1 MKEAKTPMKLRIT
14 LRDVTS
20 RATAARLMLTVL
32 GALVL
37 ASAAI
42 PSPALG
48 SVNLPSLRLGLLQVA
63 SGFTHPLYVTNAGDG
78 SQRLFVVEQAGLI
91 RIVRNGTVQP
101 SPFLDITSSVTT
113 GGERGLL
120 GLAFSPQ
127 YRTTGRFYIYYTN
140 LDGNVVVQRCIAS
153 DPASDTPVISRQ
165 SILGIVQPYSN
176 HNGGGLEFG
185 PDRYLYVGVGDGG
198 GAGDPGDRAQR
209 GGYLLGKM
217 LRIDVGEREV
227 PATFTGT
234 YRIPPSNPFVNRKG
248 YRKEVWARGLRN
260 PWRFSFDSG
269 SGHLWIGDVGQN
281 KYEEIDFQ
289 PAGKGGLNHGWRV
302 WEGKHRFTTR
312 PRTVSKRGFTFPIFE
327 YKHPYGESV
336 TGGYVYRGSKYPAL
350 YGTYLYADFV
360 EGWIGGV
367 RRYSATGRYLN
378 PPQREKLLHTGL
390 TISSFGVDETRE
402 LYLCGWGNGVLY
414 QVTATAK

>member
-1 MKEAKTPMKLRIT
+1 MKPRILLRG
-14 LRDVTS
+14 VTS
-20 RATAARLMLTVL
+20 SAPTVV
-32 GALVL
+32 LVL
-37 ASAAI
+37 AVWGALGLAATAI
-42 PSPALG
+42 PNSALA
-48 SVNLPSLRLGLLQVA
+48 SVNLPSLRLGLQQVA
-63 SGFTHPLYVTNAGDG
+63 SGFTRPVYVTNAQDG
-78 SQRLFVVEQAGLI
+78 SQRLFVVEQAGRI
-91 RIVRNGTVQP
+91 RVVRGGTVQP
-101 SPFLDITSSVTT
+101 SPFLDITSSVSS

-140 LDGNVVVQRCIAS
+140 LDGNVLVERCVAS

-165 SILGIVQPYSN
+165 SILGIAQPFAN
-176 HNGGGLEFG
+176 HNGGGLQFG

-198 GAGDPGDRAQR
+198 GGGDPRDRAQR

-234 YRIPPSNPFVNRKG
+234 YRIPPSNPLVGRRG
-248 YRKEVWARGLRN
+248 QRGEVWARGLRN

-269 SGHLWIGDVGQN
+269 SGHMWIGDVGQN
-281 KYEEIDFQ
+281 RYEEIDFQ
-289 PAGKGGLNHGWRV
+289 PVGRGGLNYGWRV
-302 WEGKHRFTTR
+302 WEGRHRFTTR
-312 PRTVSKRGFTFPIFE
+312 PRTVSRRGFTFPIFE
-327 YKHPYGESV
+327 YKHPYGTSV
-336 TGGYVYRGSKYPAL
+336 TGGYVYRGSQYPAL
-350 YGTYLYADFV
+350 YGTYLYADFGK
-360 EGWIGGV
+360 GWIGGI

-390 TISSFGVDETRE
+390 TISSFGVDEARE
-402 LYLCGWGNGVLY
+402 LYLCGWGNGGLY